1 MPSLNTA
8 FIRDDATISD
18 VLEEMY
24 HAKQDRLQMFGD
36 TLTEEVLLR
45 REIDAQEYLLSL
57 TNKYKIPDDEVE
69 TTKGNLEHYK
79 TKLLKLMKEEG

>member
-1 MPSLNTA
+1 
-8 FIRDDATISD
+8 
-18 VLEEMY
+18 
-24 HAKQDRLQMFGD
+24 MFGD

-69 TTKGNLEHYK
+69 TTKGNLEYYK